1 MIQFVVTFAKQ
12 FALDFIRNLH
22 KNRLPFK
29 LSDKKKTN
37 KTYEFI
43 WNEKNNPINFESSSL
58 SLASCEIVK
67 GHKKYQN

>member
-1 MIQFVVTFAKQ
+1 MQFV
-12 FALDFIRNLH
+12 LDFTRYLH

-43 WNEKNNPINFESSSL
+43 WNENNNPLNFESSSL

-67 GHKKYQN
+67 KHKKFQD